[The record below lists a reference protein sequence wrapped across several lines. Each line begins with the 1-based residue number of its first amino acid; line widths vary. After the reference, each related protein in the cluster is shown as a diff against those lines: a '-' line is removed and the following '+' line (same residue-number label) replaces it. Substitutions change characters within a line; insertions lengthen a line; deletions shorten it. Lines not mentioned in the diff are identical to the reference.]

1 MRILFVTPEAFPL
14 IKTGGLADVSGA
26 LPAALKKLGH
36 DVRILIPGYPDVL
49 RKSINSSFL
58 CTLSNIPNVGTV
70 DIIIGEMPDTGVT
83 VMAIQ
88 SDGLYA
94 RANSPYGDKNGKD
107 WDDNALRFGILSFV
121 AALLSS
127 EDGPIK
133 DWTPDLVHC
142 NDWQTGLAPAYMHFM
157 HHNRPKIKQ
166 AKSIFSMHNMAFQGC
181 FAPEWMAP
189 LNLPAE
195 SFQIEGL
202 EYYSQLSFLK
212 AGIFYSDGLSTVSP
226 TYAKEIQ
233 TDEYGFGLQGLLAK
247 RGHEIYGILNGLD
260 TEEWDPASDH
270 YLEYHYDDK
279 KLAGKA
285 KVKNALLAKLGL
297 PIHPKTPLLGVV
309 SRLTHQKGLDMLLE
323 CAEILIQH
331 HNCQL
336 AILGNGEKSFEQGFQ
351 HLAETFP
358 EQVST
363 TIGYNEELSH
373 QMMAGS
379 DIFIMPS
386 RFEPCGLNQMYG
398 LRYGT
403 PPVVSNTG
411 GLADSVVDTNEET
424 LGNKTATGFVMP
436 EVNTYQLL
444 ATTARAINSF
454 HDARTWKK
462 IQKNGMSKNLDW
474 SNSAQRYI
482 EMYEEI
488 LKKL

>member
-26 LPAALKKLGH
+26 LPAALEKLGH
-36 DVRILIPGYPDVL
+36 EVRILIPGYPAVL
-49 RKSINSSFL
+49 KKTINSSYL
-58 CTLSNIPNVGTV
+58 CTLSSIPHVGAV

-88 SDGLYA
+88 SDPLYE
-94 RANSPYGDKNGKD
+94 RASGPYGDENGKD
-107 WDDNALRFGILSFV
+107 WDDNAIRFGILSYV
-121 AALLSS
+121 AAILSS
-127 EDGPIK
+127 EDSPIK

-142 NDWQTGLAPAYMHFM
+142 NDWQTGLVPAYMHFM
-157 HHNRPKIKQ
+157 HHDRPKIKQ
-166 AKSIFSMHNMAFQGC
+166 AKSVFSMHNMAFQGC
-181 FAPEWMAP
+181 YGPEWMGP
-189 LNLPAE
+189 LNLPPE

-202 EYYSQLSFLK
+202 EYYGQLSFLK

-226 TYAKEIQ
+226 TYGKEIQ
-233 TDEYGFGLQGLLAK
+233 TEEYGFGLQGLLAK
-247 RGHEIYGILNGLD
+247 RGQEIHGILNGLD
-260 TEEWDPASDH
+260 TEEWNPASDH

-279 KLAGKA
+279 KMAAKA

-297 PIHPKTPLLGVV
+297 PIHAKMPLLGVV

-323 CAEILIQH
+323 CAETLIQDH
-331 HNCQL
+331 RCQI
-336 AILGNGEKSFEQGFQ
+336 AILGSGEKIFEREFQ
-351 HLAETFP
+351 NLAERFP

-363 TIGYNEELSH
+363 RIGYNEELSH

-411 GLADSVVDTNEET
+411 GLADSVVDTNEIT
-424 LGNKTATGFVMP
+424 IANKTATGFVMP

-444 ATTARAINSF
+444 ATITRAINSF
-454 HDARTWKK
+454 HDARTWKQ
-462 IQKNGMSKNLDW
+462 IQKNGMRQNLDW
-474 SNSAQRYI
+474 SNSAQTYI

-488 LKKL
+488 LKK

>member
-1 MRILFVTPEAFPL
+1 LRILFVTPEAFPL

-26 LPAALKKLGH
+26 LPAALKELGH
-36 DVRILIPGYPDVL
+36 DVRILIPGYPAVL
-49 RKSINSSFL
+49 RKTINSSYL
-58 CTLSNIPNVGTV
+58 CTLSNIPNVGTL

-88 SDGLYA
+88 SDPLYE
-94 RANSPYGDKNGKD
+94 RASGPYGDENGKD
-107 WDDNALRFGILSFV
+107 WDDNAIRFGILSYV
-121 AALLSS
+121 AAILSS
-127 EDGPIK
+127 EDSPIK

-142 NDWQTGLAPAYMHFM
+142 NDWQTGLVPAYMHFM
-157 HHNRPKIKQ
+157 HRDRPKLKQ
-166 AKSIFSMHNMAFQGC
+166 AKSIFSMHNLAFQGC
-181 FAPEWMAP
+181 YAPEWMGR
-189 LNLPAE
+189 LNLPSE

-202 EYYSQLSFLK
+202 EYYGQLSFLK

-226 TYAKEIQ
+226 NYAKEIQ
-233 TDEYGFGLQGLLAK
+233 TEEYGFGLQGLLAK
-247 RGHEIYGILNGLD
+247 RGQEIHGILNGLD
-260 TEEWDPASDH
+260 TQEWDPAADH

-279 KLAGKA
+279 KMAGKA
-285 KVKNALLAKLGL
+285 KVKNALLVKLGL
-297 PIHPKTPLLGVV
+297 PIHTKIPLLGVV

-323 CAEILIQH
+323 CAEMLIQRH
-331 HNCQL
+331 HCQL
-336 AILGNGEKSFEQGFQ
+336 AILGSGEKSFEQGFQ
-351 HLAETFP
+351 NLAKRFP

-363 TIGYNEELSH
+363 IIGYNEELSH

-411 GLADSVVDTNEET
+411 GLADTVVDVNEET

-436 EVNTYQLL
+436 EVSTYQLL
-444 ATTARAINSF
+444 ATTSRAITSF
-454 HDARTWKK
+454 HDTRTWKT
-462 IQKNGMSKNLDW
+462 IQKNGMRQNLDW
-474 SNSAQRYI
+474 SNSAQSYI

-488 LKKL
+488 LKN